1 VLLHQ
6 PDGRRTV
13 TTMTVEALKDAFA
26 ENRFPLTLCLADG
39 QRVQVKHRDYMFV
52 PPNGLVVVVADDQG
66 GFRTIDTALVT
77 ELPWRGRV
85 KAA

>member
-1 VLLHQ
+1 LPQETRLAGSR
-6 PDGRRTV
+6 PGPE
-13 TTMTVEALKDAFA
+13 TTETPPF
-26 ENRFPLTLCLADG
+26 LAVG

-52 PPNGLVVVVADDQG
+52 PPNALVMVVADDQG

-77 ELPWRGRV
+77 ELRWRGRV